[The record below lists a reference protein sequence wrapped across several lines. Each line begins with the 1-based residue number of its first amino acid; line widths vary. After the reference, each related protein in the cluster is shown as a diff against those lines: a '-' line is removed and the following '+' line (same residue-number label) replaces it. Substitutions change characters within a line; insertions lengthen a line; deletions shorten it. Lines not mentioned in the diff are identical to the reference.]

1 MKIDELKE
9 MIDKDAAFLKEES
22 HMDTSSL
29 SIPELHA
36 KYLSLIYD
44 ERLTLDYFKVEYKV
58 LKRDKWLYYTGKADP
73 DVYEEKPFNLNILKA
88 DVDKFLDADTDLN
101 AVYLKVKAQEEKL
114 NLITEIVK
122 SVMGHSFNVGNAIK
136 WKKFLN
142 GELG

>member
-1 MKIDELKE
+1 MKIEELKE

>member
-1 MKIDELKE
+1 MKIDDIKL
-9 MIDKDAAFLKEES
+9 MIEKDTAFLKEES

-36 KYLSLIYD
+36 KYLQLIYD
-44 ERLTLDYFKVEYKV
+44 EKLALEYFKTEYKV

-73 DVYEEKPFNLNILKA
+73 EVYKEKPFNLTILKA

-101 AVYLKVKAQEEKL
+101 AIHLKVKAQEEKL
-114 NLITEIVK
+114 NLLTDIVK
-122 SVMGHSFNVGNAIK
+122 TIVGHSFSVGNAIK

>member
-1 MKIDELKE
+1 MKIEELKE
-9 MIDKDAAFLKEES
+9 MIDKDVTFLKEES

-44 ERLTLDYFKVEYKV
+44 ERLALDYFKVEYKV

-73 DVYEEKPFNLNILKA
+73 QVYEEKPFNLNILKA

>member
-1 MKIDELKE
+1 MKIEELKE

-36 KYLSLIYD
+36 KYLSIIYD
-44 ERLTLDYFKVEYKV
+44 EKLALEYFKTEYKI
-58 LKRDKWLYYTGKADP
+58 LKRDKWIYYTGKADP
-73 DVYEEKPFNLNILKA
+73 EVYAKTPFNLNILKT

-101 AVYLKVKAQEEKL
+101 ALHLKVRAQEEKL
-114 NLITEIVK
+114 NLMTEIVR
-122 SVMGHSFNVGNAIK
+122 SIIGHSYQVKNAID

>member
-9 MIDKDAAFLKEES
+9 MIDKDTAFLKEES

-44 ERLTLDYFKVEYKV
+44 ERLALDYFKVEYKV

>member
-36 KYLSLIYD
+36 KYLSIIYD
-44 ERLTLDYFKVEYKV
+44 ERLALDYFKVEYKV
-58 LKRDKWLYYTGKADP
+58 LKRDKWIYYTGKADP
-73 DVYEEKPFNLNILKA
+73 EVYAEKPFNLNILKA

-101 AVYLKVKAQEEKL
+101 ALHLKVRSQEEKL
-114 NLITEIVK
+114 NLMTEIVR
-122 SVMGHSFNVGNAIK
+122 SIIGHSYQVKNAID

>member
-9 MIDKDAAFLKEES
+9 MINKDAAFLKEES

-44 ERLTLDYFKVEYKV
+44 ERLALDYFKVEYKV
-58 LKRDKWLYYTGKADP
+58 LKRDKWIYYTGKADP
-73 DVYEEKPFNLNILKA
+73 DVYEQKPFNLNILKA

-101 AVYLKVKAQEEKL
+101 ALYLKVKAQEEKL

>member
-44 ERLTLDYFKVEYKV
+44 ERLALDYFKVEYKV
-58 LKRDKWLYYTGKADP
+58 LKRDKWIYYTGKADP
-73 DVYEEKPFNLNILKA
+73 EVYAEKPFNLNILKA

-101 AVYLKVKAQEEKL
+101 ALHLKVRSQEEKL
-114 NLITEIVK
+114 NLMTEIVR
-122 SVMGHSFNVGNAIK
+122 SIIGHSYQVKNAID

>member
-1 MKIDELKE
+1 MKIDDIKL
-9 MIDKDAAFLKEES
+9 MIEKDTAFLKEES

-36 KYLSLIYD
+36 KYLQLIYD
-44 ERLTLDYFKVEYKV
+44 EKLALEYFKTEYKV

-73 DVYEEKPFNLNILKA
+73 EVYKEKPFNLTILKA

-101 AVYLKVKAQEEKL
+101 AIHLKVKAQEEKL
-114 NLITEIVK
+114 NLLTEIVK
-122 SVMGHSFNVGNAIK
+122 SIVGHSFSVGNAIK

>member
-44 ERLTLDYFKVEYKV
+44 ERLALDYFKVEYKV

-73 DVYEEKPFNLNILKA
+73 QVYEEKPFNLNILKA

-101 AVYLKVKAQEEKL
+101 ALYLKVKAQEEKL